1 MGILVAAMTSPYRD
15 GTPGALAPF
24 MKPVPAAVSRAE
36 HLAWRVAAWGPPALG
51 VYAALVSTTCSRPLG
66 QATPI
71 AVLVL
76 ILWGVT
82 VYGVAYLARDRSQR
96 AWRRTDEA
104 LLAGD
109 LDAAEGELRRMC
121 TLLRPWAGAH
131 AGCLGKLGQV
141 AMLRGDLDAAQRLL
155 QAALFSPWMCGPERA
170 GPLYTLS
177 AVHALG
183 GNPAAGRRA
192 LLEADAV
199 APRSLAPVSGL
210 IGAQL
215 AIAEGDFEKAAAELE
230 ARSKLEVAPGE
241 LLRTNPVIHAIWA
254 YCLAR
259 AGAPEDQ
266 VRRHVASALP
276 LSRRMMGHYVR
287 AWPDFG
293 AFLVEQDVAVEA

>member
-1 MGILVAAMTSPYRD
+1 MTSPYRD
-15 GTPGALAPF
+15 GTPGALAPV
-24 MKPVPAAVSRAE
+24 MTPVPAAVSRAE
-36 HLAWRVAAWGPPALG
+36 YLAWRVATWGPPALG
-51 VYAALVSTTCSRPLG
+51 VYAALASTTGCRPLG

-71 AVLVL
+71 ALLVL
-76 ILWGVT
+76 ILWGVV
-82 VYGVAYLARDRSQR
+82 VYGAAYLVRARSHR

-104 LLAGD
+104 LQAGD
-109 LDAAEGELRRMC
+109 FDAAEGELLRMY

-131 AGCLGKLGQV
+131 AGYLGKLGQV
-141 AMLRGDLDAAQRLL
+141 AMLRGDLDAALRLL
-155 QAALFSPWMCGPERA
+155 HQALFSPWIRGPERA

-177 AVHALG
+177 AVHALRG
-183 GNPAAGRRA
+183 DAAAGRRA

-199 APRSLAPVSGL
+199 APRSLASVSGL

-241 LLRTNPVIHAIWA
+241 VLRTNPMIHAIWA

-259 AGAPEDQ
+259 AGAPEDE
-266 VRRHVASALP
+266 VRQHVASASP
-276 LSRRMMGHYVR
+276 LSRKMMGHYVR

-293 AFLVEQDVAVEA
+293 AFLIEQDVAVEA